1 MKRRTF
7 TLIELLV
14 VIAII
19 AILAAMLLPAL
30 QQARERAKAAGCTS
44 NLKNLGTATAS
55 YTDDNRGFWPS
66 QVTTVSGNAAERTHM
81 WGEFTWPICMV
92 KGKYV
97 KDWRGKSGWGN
108 WPDNPAYRCPAI
120 PFVRIVSGTSV
131 IWAAQV
137 YGSPGMAGNGVA
149 DNDRASET
157 PEKPYMPGIYMG
169 AASLNDVCGTNTG
182 SDNFSRIVSGGSGPS
197 RRIWMT
203 DVGYYDNSNATEMH
217 ARCAFTGTRSTSLTG
232 AKLYPVHSARAGIL
246 AHDGHVETAAL
257 DTLNSWY
264 VPKVRMIGNT
274 KQVLSTYVK
283 TVRDPVNPKQIYN
296 F

>member
-1 MKRRTF
+1 MKRKVF

-30 QQARERAKAAGCTS
+30 QQARERAKGAGCTS
-44 NLKNLGTATAS
+44 NLKNLGTSAS
-55 YTDDNRGFWPS
+55 TYTDDNRAFWPS
-66 QVTTVSGNAAERTHM
+66 QTTTVTGNATERAHM
-81 WGEFTWPICMV
+81 WGDFIWPICMI
-92 KGKYV
+92 KGKYIRE
-97 KDWRGKSGWGN
+97 WRTNNKGK
-108 WPDNPAYRCPAI
+108 WPDNPAYRCPSI
-120 PFVRIVSGTSV
+120 PFVNIKSGTSV

-157 PEKPYMPGIYMG
+157 AENPYMPGIWMN
-169 AASLNDVCGTNTG
+169 ASSLNDVCGTNTG
-182 SDNFSRIVSGGSGPS
+182 ADNFGKIVNGGSSPN

-203 DVGYYDNSNATEMH
+203 DVGYYDNANTPEMH
-217 ARCAFTGTRSTSLTG
+217 SRCAFTATRNTTLTG
-232 AKLYPVHSARAGIL
+232 AKLYPVHGSRAGIL

-257 DTLNSWY
+257 ESLNSWY
-264 VPKVRMIGNT
+264 VPKVRIISNV
-274 KQVLSTYVK
+274 KQILSTYVK
-283 TVRDPVNPKQIYN
+283 TVRDSVDPKQIYN